1 MYVYVCMYVCMY
13 VWMDVCMDVCY
24 NVYMYV
30 CTYMYVCAYVSL
42 TIVYVYVC
50 TYIYVFIYISSKSHI
65 CLLYIRT
72 STVILVDNKGEVT
85 FTEKTMIDPI
95 DSNDP
100 KWNTKS
106 FSFNI

>member
-1 MYVYVCMYVCMY
+1 MMY
-13 VWMDVCMDVCY
+13 
-24 NVYMYV
+24 
-30 CTYMYVCAYVSL
+30 TTCA
-42 TIVYVYVC
+42 
-50 TYIYVFIYISSKSHI
+50 HI
-65 CLLYIRT
+65 FDIRT

-106 FSFNI
+106 FSFNIQNKINSN